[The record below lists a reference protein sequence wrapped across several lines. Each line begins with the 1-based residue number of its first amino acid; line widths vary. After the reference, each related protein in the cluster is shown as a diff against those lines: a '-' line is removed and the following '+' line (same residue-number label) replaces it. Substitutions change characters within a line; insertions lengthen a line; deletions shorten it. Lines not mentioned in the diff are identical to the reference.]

1 MREIN
6 IVFDG
11 KELVAW
17 GFSDVVAQKMLIEGL
32 DVMRVEEDIIWD
44 VRGVMYESNQ
54 KGR

>member
-11 KELVAW
+11 SELVAW
-17 GFSDVVAQKMLIEGL
+17 GFSDGVAQKMSDADL

-44 VRGVMYESNQ
+44 IKGVR
-54 KGR
+54 K

>member
-11 KELVAW
+11 KELIAW
-17 GFSDVVAQKMLIEGL
+17 GFNDGIAQRMVDAGL

-44 VRGVMYESNQ
+44 VKGVR
-54 KGR
+54 K